1 MKRGLGGA
9 LTRGALVA
17 VLAVALSFALAA
29 VATAGEWQGKVVTAD
44 GKRTVTNPATGF
56 KEPSTV
62 AMEELWRLGGDSE
75 DEAEF
80 FGVISDIDID
90 ADGFV
95 YLLDSQIAEVK
106 IYTKDGEFVRS
117 IGRQGEGPGEFR
129 LPNALFFTD
138 DGNVAVVQTVPGKIV
153 VLSKEGAPLGDR
165 PLPQPEDGGFQM
177 LQGGSAAG
185 GNTVLFM
192 NRDKYGQ
199 EEGWARSSFLVSVDA
214 KGKELARYASKTHGI
229 DFAAPVMEDAPFD
242 TFERRWTVAPDG
254 KVYACPSYEN
264 YEVDVWNPDGSLDRV
279 ITREYKHR
287 ARSAKEKEFMNKMMG
302 FWAQRIPNCQVKIK
316 VQCKDIENVYVR
328 DDGSMW
334 VLTSNGARDLPEGTL
349 GVFDLFD
356 KEGKFVRNVTL
367 KGQGDPLEDL
377 YVFVKDR
384 FYVVTSFLQ
393 AAMSAQGVQGLYDEE
408 EEAEPMAVICYKLE
422 GDLLAAR

>member
-1 MKRGLGGA
+1 MKRGLGRA
-9 LTRGALVA
+9 LARGALVVLLAA
-17 VLAVALSFALAA
+17 VLSFAGAL
-29 VATAGEWQGKVVTAD
+29 VATAGEWQGKVVTTD

-56 KEPSTV
+56 KDPSTV
-62 AMEELWRLGGDSE
+62 PMEELWRLGGYSDDE
-75 DEAEF
+75 DEF
-80 FGVISDIDID
+80 FGVIADIDID
-90 ADGFV
+90 ADGYV

-129 LPNALFFTD
+129 FPNALFFTA

-153 VLSKEGAPLGDR
+153 LLSKEGDPVGDY

-177 LQGGSAAG
+177 LQGASSAG

-199 EEGWARSSFLVSVDA
+199 AEGWERSSFLVSVNA
-214 KGKELARYASKTHGI
+214 EGKELARYAAKTHGI

-264 YEVDVWNPDGSLDRV
+264 YEVQVWNADGSIDCV
-279 ITREYKHR
+279 VTREYKHR
-287 ARSAKEKEFMNKMMG
+287 ARSADEKDFMAKMMG
-302 FWAQRIPNCQVKIK
+302 FWAQRIPNCEVKIHP
-316 VQCKDIENVYVR
+316 QCKDIENVYVR
-328 DDGSMW
+328 DDGSVW
-334 VLTSNGARDLPEGTL
+334 VLPSNGARDLPEGAL
-349 GVFDLFD
+349 GVFDLFN
-356 KEGKFVRNVTL
+356 KEGQFVRTVTL

>member
-9 LTRGALVA
+9 LARGALVA
-17 VLAVALSFALAA
+17 VLVAALSFAGAV
-29 VATAGEWQGKVVTAD
+29 VATAGDWQGKVVTAD
-44 GKRTVTNPATGF
+44 GKRTVTNPALGF
-56 KEPSTV
+56 KEASTV

-75 DEAEF
+75 DEEEF
-80 FGVISDIDID
+80 FGVIADIDID
-90 ADGFV
+90 ADGLV

-129 LPNALFFTD
+129 FPNALFFTD
-138 DGNVAVVQTVPGKIV
+138 DGNVAVVQTIPGKIV
-153 VLSKEGAPLGDR
+153 ILSKEGDPLGDH
-165 PLPQPEDGGFQM
+165 PLPEPEDGGFQM
-177 LQGGSAAG
+177 LQGASAAG

-199 EEGWARSSFLVSVDA
+199 AEGWARSSFLVSVDA
-214 KGKELARYASKTHGI
+214 TGNELARYADKTHGI

-254 KVYACPSYEN
+254 KVYACTSYEN
-264 YEVDVWNPDGSLDRV
+264 YEVHVWNADGSLDRV

-287 ARSAKEKEFMNKMMG
+287 ARTAKEKDFMAKMMG
-302 FWAQRIPNCQVKIK
+302 FWAQRIPNCEVKIHD
-316 VQCKDIENVYVR
+316 QCKDIESVYVR
-328 DDGSMW
+328 DDGSIW
-334 VLTSNGARDLPEGTL
+334 VLGSNGARDLPEGTL
-349 GVFDLFD
+349 GVFDLYNKD
-356 KEGKFVRNVTL
+356 GQFVRNVTL
-367 KGQGDPLEDL
+367 KGQGDPLEDN

-393 AAMSAQGVQGLYDEE
+393 AAMSAQGVQDLYDEE
-408 EEAEPMAVICYKLE
+408 DDAEPMAVICYKLE